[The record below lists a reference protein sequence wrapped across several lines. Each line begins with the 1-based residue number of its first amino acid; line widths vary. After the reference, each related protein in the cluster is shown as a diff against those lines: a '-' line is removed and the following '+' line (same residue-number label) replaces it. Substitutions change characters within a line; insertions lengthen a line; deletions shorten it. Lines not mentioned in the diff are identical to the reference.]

1 MKILVVSNQSQHF
14 SLYKRLFETI
24 TTEIDEWGLGD
35 EQLKQHYYDLVICD
49 FTSRKQIGLLDKV
62 HTCKKP
68 NTGKLI
74 LISPY
79 PLEQLRISPLVAQ
92 SIDFI
97 MGKPLDVDRLMAYI
111 DAQLQLLHK
120 QEVLRQKN
128 EVLSDVIDLNIIKI
142 GVFNLSGI
150 LYYANIKYLE
160 ANHRTTSAFDT
171 FSFDELS
178 QCKEEF
184 KTILANLKAKG
195 VFQMERQ
202 QKGQWFRSFFYLLKS
217 HYVVHLCQEVTDEKH
232 YVQRLE
238 RASVFFENAQEGM
251 IITDS
256 RNKIISINRA
266 FSLITGYTRD
276 EIIGKTPSILQSGI
290 HEKEFYEYM
299 WDSLQHNGRWQG
311 EIWNKRKNGEIYPE
325 WLSVTKLT
333 EANAEDATYMA
344 IFTDISSLKETD
356 KKLHYYA
363 NFDQLTGLCNR
374 VQFENLFNHALSSA
388 KRRGKKLAL
397 MFIDLDHFK
406 EVNDT
411 HGHAI
416 GDIML
421 RHIAKKIQ
429 KTLRQSDVIARI
441 GGDEFNVLIE
451 GLEHYED
458 ALELANKINEAVK
471 APIEIEGN
479 VFFMSLSIGIA
490 IYPDHGED
498 AGTLSKHA
506 DTAMYEIKSRG
517 RNGVMVYNTL
527 FTDKVLKRSALMSDL
542 NLAIAQDQFEMYYQ
556 PIVCLKTDT
565 LLGAEA
571 LLRWHHPTRG
581 TVAPGEFIAFAKE
594 NNLILEL
601 SALVFEKCLEDALRF
616 GPHLHKNKP
625 FTLAINVS
633 SQEFFSEDYAQKVTA
648 KLEDFAIAP
657 SMIELEITET
667 YLMRNPHVAVETI
680 GYLRKSGLHIAL
692 DDFGTGYS
700 SLNYL
705 KNLPIDKLKIDQSF
719 VRACLESHEDM
730 AIVEAIVTMAKIFGM
745 KVHAEGVETKEQAA
759 VLKNLGCDVCQGYYY
774 AKPLPFEAFIA
785 YMKESL

>member
-1 MKILVVSNQSQHF
+1 
-14 SLYKRLFETI
+14 
-24 TTEIDEWGLGD
+24 
-35 EQLKQHYYDLVICD
+35 
-49 FTSRKQIGLLDKV
+49 
-62 HTCKKP
+62 
-68 NTGKLI
+68 
-74 LISPY
+74 
-79 PLEQLRISPLVAQ
+79 
-92 SIDFI
+92 
-97 MGKPLDVDRLMAYI
+97 
-111 DAQLQLLHK
+111 
-120 QEVLRQKN
+120 
-128 EVLSDVIDLNIIKI
+128 
-142 GVFNLSGI
+142 
-150 LYYANIKYLE
+150 
-160 ANHRTTSAFDT
+160 
-171 FSFDELS
+171 
-178 QCKEEF
+178 
-184 KTILANLKAKG
+184 
-195 VFQMERQ
+195 
-202 QKGQWFRSFFYLLKS
+202 
-217 HYVVHLCQEVTDEKH
+217 
-232 YVQRLE
+232 
-238 RASVFFENAQEGM
+238 M
-251 IITDS
+251 IIADS
-256 RNKIISINRA
+256 KNKIISINRA

-333 EANAEDATYMA
+333 EVNAEDATYMA

-451 GLEHYED
+451 GLEYYED

-556 PIVCLKTDT
+556 PIVCLKTDA

-581 TVAPGEFIAFAKE
+581 TVAPREFIAFAEE

-680 GYLRKSGLHIAL
+680 GYLRKKGLHIAL

-759 VLKNLGCDVCQGYYY
+759 VLKSLGCDVCQGYYY
-774 AKPLPFEAFIA
+774 AKPLPFEAFIT